1 MKFDL
6 GTVLSVTDG
15 HLFTSMDNVY
25 KILNFMTG
33 DDLFTHQLPR
43 AMDECAPEI
52 MKQYPML
59 SEFKTNSGT
68 IENVESVLKQAVETY
83 GNEFEIEP
91 LANNEHKI
99 IDPLVEAQSMLGKNT
114 KIIIPVII

>member
-6 GTVLSVTDG
+6 GTVLSITDG
-15 HLFTSMDNVY
+15 HLFTDIGNVY

-43 AMDECAPEI
+43 AMDECAPVI
-52 MKQYPML
+52 VKQYPHL
-59 SEFKTNSGT
+59 SEFKTNPGT
-68 IENVESVLKQAVETY
+68 IKNFKDVLKQAIEKY

-91 LANNEHKI
+91 LKNNEHKI
-99 IDPLVEAQSMLGKNT
+99 IDPITEARSMFSEKT
-114 KIIIPVII
+114 KIIIPIIT